1 MAIPSKQIG
10 WSQESN
16 LLWYILKQLSQLK
29 IPCISSYISQT
40 ITCGVTDMIPS
51 EDAVCQALLLKQD
64 VLGKIRLSDPEV
76 AHFND
81 LATAHAYVSL
91 FTSAT
96 IYDESYN
103 DRVYIFSVAPGT
115 SFAGDADFCDNP
127 QMQWEDPQGLVT
139 AFANNA
145 FYSNERNN
153 IFGNITVGN
162 NFLQNSLGNNTIV
175 YLTGNDGILQS
186 SAGNNIINEVG
197 NVGADFLSYSYGNNV
212 MGNVTCAKA
221 GLAYSEGNNIMGDIF
236 TNNEEQFLYSSQGD
250 NIMNN
255 VRTGDNFLANSNGN
269 NTINGP
275 LIVGDYA
282 FEGSIPT
289 TRNSV
294 FQISSCGNNFA
305 LDYDGRMDVYYW
317 GEDPGP
323 GSNLPSDIFTTS
335 NLTWIF
341 TRYYYRINVDPDV
354 TQALTNIQLGNADSD
369 IFYTI

>member
-76 AHFND
+76 AHFSD
-81 LATAHAYVSL
+81 VATAHAYVSG

-139 AFANNA
+139 EFGNNA

-153 IFGNITVGN
+153 IFGNINVGN
-162 NFLQNSLGNNTIV
+162 GFLQNSLGNNTIV
-175 YLTGNDGILQS
+175 SLIGGDDVLQN
-186 SAGNNIINEVG
+186 AQGNNIINLVG
-197 NVGADFLSYSYGNNV
+197 NVGGNFLAYSVGNNV
-212 MGNVTCAKA
+212 MGNVECGVAF
-221 GLAYSEGNNIMGDIF
+221 LAYSEGNNIIGRVQ
-236 TNNEEQFLYSSQGD
+236 TNNTDQFLYASTGD
-250 NIMNN
+250 NIMED
-255 VRTGDNFLANSNGN
+255 VTTGNDFLANSLGN
-269 NTINGP
+269 NTINGS
-275 LIVGDYA
+275 LTVRNSA
-282 FEGSIPT
+282 FENASPRTKNSIL
-289 TRNSV
+289 
-294 FQISSCGNNFA
+294 QILSCETNFA
-305 LDYDGRMDVYYW
+305 HGYTGRMDIYYW
-317 GEDPGP
+317 GVDLGP
-323 GSNLPSDIFTTS
+323 NLPSDIFTTS
-335 NLTWIF
+335 NLTWIL
-341 TRYYYRINVDPDV
+341 TRYFYKISVEPDV
-354 TQALTNIQLGNADSD
+354 TQALTNIQSGNADSD